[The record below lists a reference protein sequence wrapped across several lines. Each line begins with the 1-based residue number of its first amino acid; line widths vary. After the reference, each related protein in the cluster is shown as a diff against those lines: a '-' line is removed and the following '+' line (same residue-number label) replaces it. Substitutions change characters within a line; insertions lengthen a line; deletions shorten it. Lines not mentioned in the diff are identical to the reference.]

1 MFMIPCSWEPN
12 DFLPIFLFTG
22 SLFLSSVIV
31 AKWIWEPMRRK
42 FDSETMPRLP
52 YKDDYPIDEND
63 AESDNLEE
71 MINNIIIE
79 NTPDGTVFMRY
90 NHEIEGFE
98 YWSENSIDRK
108 FLDTVARKYVL
119 TFRCSN
125 AYVERTTKIVKEE
138 EKDVSNNDVDSHLF
152 VQAKKSKGASKKL
165 VACGNKF
172 KYMGVSKEAP
182 FFQKK
187 EKSEAFFCG
196 AEVEGLSFEAFK
208 NAIFKKKF
216 D

>member
-1 MFMIPCSWEPN
+1 MFPCNWTPSDFIPV
-12 DFLPIFLFTG
+12 FLFTT
-22 SLFLSSVIV
+22 SFFLSSVIV

-52 YKDDYPIDEND
+52 YKDDYPIDED
-63 AESDNLEE
+63 DPESDDLEN
-71 MINNIIIE
+71 MIDNIIIE

-98 YWSENSIDRK
+98 YWSENSIDRN

-125 AYVERTTKIVKEE
+125 AYVERTTKIVKE
-138 EKDVSNNDVDSHLF
+138 KDVSNNDVDSHLF
-152 VQAKKSKGASKKL
+152 VQAKKDPRKRL

-172 KYMGVSKEAP
+172 KHMGVSKEAP

-216 D
+216 N